1 MWIVLDYWQLFIIK
15 RKTIDMLYFIIYY
28 LNIPWWGI
36 VWGIL
41 YKLINIILHKAVC
54 FRAQHIAD
62 GNVIIFPD

>member
-1 MWIVLDYWQLFIIK
+1 M

-28 LNIPWWGI
+28 LDIPWWGI
-36 VWGIL
+36 IWSIL